1 MLINFNLTEQ
11 SEIALKTIK
20 QIGVINDIDV
30 STKAKQIN
38 LAIKIA
44 KDCMLNLDEESTQQI
59 LNLKKSI

>member
-1 MLINFNLTEQ
+1 MLINLNLTEE
-11 SEIALKTIK
+11 SEIALRTIK
-20 QIGVINDIDV
+20 QIGVVNDIDV

-44 KDCMLNLDEESTQQI
+44 KECMLNLDEQSTQQL

>member
-1 MLINFNLTEQ
+1 MQTNINITEQ
-11 SEIALKTIK
+11 SETALKTIK

-30 STKAKQIN
+30 STKEKQIN

-44 KDCMLNLDEESTQQI
+44 KDCLVNLDEESTQQL

>member
-1 MLINFNLTEQ
+1 MLINLNLTEQ

-20 QIGVINDIDV
+20 QIGVVNDIDV

-44 KDCMLNLDEESTQQI
+44 KDCMLNLDEESTWKL